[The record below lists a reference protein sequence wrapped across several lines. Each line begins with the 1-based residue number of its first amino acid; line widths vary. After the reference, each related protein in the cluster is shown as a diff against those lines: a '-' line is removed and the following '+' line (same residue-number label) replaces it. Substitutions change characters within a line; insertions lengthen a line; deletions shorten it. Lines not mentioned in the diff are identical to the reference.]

1 MNNLTFTITHSS
13 SSAFIKNS
21 CVRFLISTLR
31 LAFQSPIE
39 KSTWILSS
47 MAPIIY
53 LIFKGVSSQQELM
66 APCISPNNCRIQ
78 FLVYTSATSKSELSN
93 TKEQLRTCI
102 WRRPIRKI
110 EKGSTGSY
118 FNSLKASFALRSNF
132 KVYFGCIAFQE
143 IEV

>member
-1 MNNLTFTITHSS
+1 MNHLTFTITHSS

-78 FLVYTSATSKSELSN
+78 FLVYTSATSKSALSN
-93 TKEQLRTCI
+93 TKEQLSTCI
-102 WRRPIRKI
+102 WSKPIKKI
-110 EKGSTGSY
+110 EKGSIGSY
-118 FNSLKASFALRSNF
+118 LSSLKASLAFKSNF
-132 KVYFGCIAFQE
+132 KVYLGCMAFQE
-143 IEV
+143 IVV